1 MEIRP
6 ALPGFDGINRFID
19 KNKNM
24 VIAKVLPGEFYVT
37 RHNEMI
43 ATVLGSC
50 IAACIWDEANGVGGM
65 NHFML
70 PLQNTHHS
78 DSWSAD
84 NGYACRY
91 GNWAMEYL
99 INEILKHGAVRRNL
113 KAKVFGGGRIMS
125 GKASDVG
132 EGNIEFV
139 IEYLHNEN
147 IKLVTQDTGGIY
159 PRKVMFHP
167 LSGRVFMKALQSL
180 HNETIEKREKEY
192 KHNIEV
198 TPDVS
203 GDIELF

>member
-6 ALPGFDGINRFID
+6 ALPGFDNVNRFVD
-19 KNKNM
+19 KSKNT

-37 RHNEMI
+37 RHDEMV

-78 DSWSAD
+78 DSWSED
-84 NGYACRY
+84 NGFACRY

-125 GKASDVG
+125 GKSSDIG

-139 IEYLHNEN
+139 VEYLHNEN
-147 IKLVTQDTGGIY
+147 IELLTQDTGGVT

-167 LSGRVFMKALQSL
+167 LSGRVFVRALQSL
-180 HNETIEKREKEY
+180 HNDTIEERELAY
-192 KHNIEV
+192 KQNIEIK
-198 TPDVS
+198 PDES